1 MNCFRRL
8 TERKGVA
15 LFIVLA
21 SMATLAIF
29 VSEITYVAAINQK
42 LAYDRLDQV
51 KALALAKSGLRLSL
65 LRIKAYS
72 ELKKTIKKLGGDSG
86 PAASMIPAGM
96 IDKIWSEPL
105 TIPFSGDISSLP
117 SSLKDALVKFR
128 KDSGMEGKL
137 YLSIKAQSSK
147 FNLNGP
153 VAAFA
158 RLPQSGGSPT
168 PSATPV
174 SGTVEPGPSPA
185 VFSAEQ
191 ARQLLGEQIRSSF
204 NARSE
209 SDEAFR
215 DEYRN
220 FRIDDLIEEILGWAD
235 LAYDTNREQASPY
248 PFKKAPFYHI
258 SELNHLPSMDD
269 RIYDLLSSQFHAGV
283 SSKLNV
289 NTIQEAVLK
298 ALVPGITK
306 EEVKKFYEVRDGA
319 PSAEGG
325 ASATQGQPFRSADDF
340 YKFLKERVQ
349 FYQGSETRI
358 QDLKNALSQRGI
370 EIVTDE
376 TDFLVHIEATVNQ
389 TKKTL
394 EAMVSL
400 VEPTTNTPARPGTQ
414 GGRNVAP
421 DTPANTQEKSNF
433 KVTQVRF
440 L

>member
-1 MNCFRRL
+1 MSYFRRL
-8 TERKGVA
+8 TDRKGVA

-21 SMATLAIF
+21 SMATLGIF

-42 LAYDRLDQV
+42 LAYDKLDQV

-72 ELKKTIKKLGGDSG
+72 ELKKTLKKLGADSG
-86 PAASMIPAGM
+86 PAASMVPAAM

-117 SSLKDALVKFR
+117 GPLKDALAKFR

-158 RLPQSGGSPT
+158 RLPGAGGSPSPT
-168 PSATPV
+168 ATPEQGV
-174 SGTVEPGPSPA
+174 AEPGATPA
-185 VFSAEQ
+185 IFNAAQ

-209 SDEAFR
+209 TDEGFR

-220 FRIDDLIEEILGWAD
+220 FRIEDLIEEILGWAD
-235 LAYDTNREQASPY
+235 LAYETNREQSSPY

-258 SELNHLPSMDD
+258 SELHHLPSMDD
-269 RIYDLLSSQFHAGV
+269 RIYELLSNQFHAGV

-289 NTIQEAVLK
+289 NTIQETVLK

-306 EEVKKFYEVRDGA
+306 EEVKAFYELRDGVA
-319 PSAEGG
+319 STEEGG
-325 ASATQGQPFRSADDF
+325 VATQGQPFRNAEDF
-340 YKFLKERVQ
+340 FKFLKERVQ
-349 FYQGSETRI
+349 FYQGSGTRI

-376 TDFLVHIEATVNQ
+376 TDFLVHVEATVNQ
-389 TKKTL
+389 NKKTL

-400 VEPTTNTPARPGTQ
+400 VEPAQNPVPRMPQQGRPPVEPNTPA
-414 GGRNVAP
+414 NI
-421 DTPANTQEKSNF
+421 QEKSNF

>member
-1 MNCFRRL
+1 MNCFQRL
-8 TERKGVA
+8 TDRKGVA

-21 SMATLAIF
+21 SMATLGIF

-72 ELKKTIKKLGGDSG
+72 ELKKTLKKLGADSG

-96 IDKIWSEPL
+96 LDKVWSEPL

-117 SSLKDALVKFR
+117 GPLKGALEKFR

-158 RLPQSGGSPT
+158 RLPQTSGSP
-168 PSATPV
+168 SASPV
-174 SGTVEPGPSPA
+174 PGTAEPGATPA

-204 NARSE
+204 NSRFE
-209 SDEAFR
+209 SDEGFR
-215 DEYRN
+215 DEYRS
-220 FRIDDLIEEILGWAD
+220 FRVDDLIEEILGWAD
-235 LAYDTNREQASPY
+235 LAYETNREQSSPY

-258 SELNHLPSMDD
+258 SELHQLPSMDD
-269 RIYDLLSSQFHAGV
+269 RIYDLLASQFHAGA

-306 EEVKKFYEVRDGA
+306 EEVKKFYEVRDGG
-319 PSAEGG
+319 PAEAGG
-325 ASATQGQPFRSADDF
+325 AATQGQPFRSAEDF
-340 YKFLKERVQ
+340 YKYLKERVQ

-400 VEPTTNTPARPGTQ
+400 VEPTVAAPAPPGTP
-414 GGRNVAP
+414 GRRNVETNA
-421 DTPANTQEKSNF
+421 PANTQEKSNF

>member
-1 MNCFRRL
+1 M
-8 TERKGVA
+8 V
-15 LFIVLA
+15 
-21 SMATLAIF
+21 
-29 VSEITYVAAINQK
+29 
-42 LAYDRLDQV
+42 
-51 KALALAKSGLRLSL
+51 
-65 LRIKAYS
+65 
-72 ELKKTIKKLGGDSG
+72 
-86 PAASMIPAGM
+86 PAAM

-117 SSLKDALVKFR
+117 GPLKDALAKFR

-158 RLPQSGGSPT
+158 RLPGAGGSPSPT
-168 PSATPV
+168 ATPDQGV
-174 SGTVEPGPSPA
+174 AEPGATPA
-185 VFSAEQ
+185 IFNAAQ

-209 SDEAFR
+209 TDEGFR

-220 FRIDDLIEEILGWAD
+220 FRIEDLIEEILGWAD
-235 LAYDTNREQASPY
+235 LAYETNREQSSPY

-258 SELNHLPSMDD
+258 SELHHLPSMDD
-269 RIYDLLSSQFHAGV
+269 RIYELLSNQFHAGV

-289 NTIQEAVLK
+289 NTIQETVLK

-306 EEVKKFYEVRDGA
+306 EEVKAFYELRDGVA
-319 PSAEGG
+319 STEEGG
-325 ASATQGQPFRSADDF
+325 VATQGQPFRNAEDF
-340 YKFLKERVQ
+340 FKFLKERVQ
-349 FYQGSETRI
+349 FYQGSGTRI

-376 TDFLVHIEATVNQ
+376 TDFLVHVEATVNQ
-389 TKKTL
+389 NKKTL

-400 VEPTTNTPARPGTQ
+400 VEPAQNPVPRMPQQGRPPVEPNTPA
-414 GGRNVAP
+414 NI
-421 DTPANTQEKSNF
+421 QEKSNF